1 MNELYFKKNIQIKL
15 PEPVGT
21 ILKTLR
27 DAGFEAYAVGGCVRD
42 SILGVTPKDW
52 DITTSATPLETK
64 ALFKRTIDTGIQH
77 GTVTVMINGE
87 GYEVTTYRVDG
98 KYTDGRHPKEVTFT
112 ASLTED
118 LKRRDFTINAMA
130 YNEEHG
136 VVDCFGGTEDLER
149 GIIRCVGDAKERFSE
164 DALRMLRAVR
174 FSGVLGF
181 DICEDTLA
189 AIKEMAAAITKISR
203 ERIQAEL
210 DKLIMSSHP
219 DRIMALYDTKLIDHI
234 FKQEWKTTENTD
246 NTDKSIM
253 ARLLTIAPKEHYV
266 RWALFI
272 TYVDADNILCSLK
285 FDNSTIKICN
295 QLLKYK
301 DEALSCFEPDLRH
314 SIVKV
319 GKDIFKE
326 YYLPYRMTLAADNND
341 LTDKLENVAAVY
353 DTIIRRGDCLSIG
366 ELAVNGN
373 DIMALCGV
381 KGKEVG
387 KILNELFEVVLT
399 DYTKNNREYLIKH
412 AMQLLNT

>member
-15 PEPVGT
+15 PETVGT

-98 KYTDGRHPKEVTFT
+98 KYTDGRHPQEVTFT
-112 ASLTED
+112 ASLVED

-219 DRIMALYDTKLIDHI
+219 DRIKALYDTKLIDHI

-253 ARLLTIAPKEHYV
+253 ARLLTVAPKEHYV

-272 TYVDADNILCSLK
+272 TYVNADNILCSLK

-319 GKDIFKE
+319 GKDIFGK
-326 YYLPYRMTLAADNND
+326 YYLPYRMTLAAGNSAA
-341 LTDKLENVAAVY
+341 LEELKLVEAAY
-353 DTIIRRGDCLSIG
+353 RTIISRGDCLAVS
-366 ELAVNGN
+366 ELTVNGN
-373 DIMALCGV
+373 DIRSLGV
-381 KGKEVG
+381 SEGKEIG
-387 KILNELFEVVLT
+387 RILNELFELVLT
-399 DYTKNNREYLIKH
+399 DCTKNDREYLLRHVK
-412 AMQLLNT
+412 

>member
-15 PEPVGT
+15 PETVGT

-52 DITTSATPLETK
+52 DITTSAIPLETK

-98 KYTDGRHPKEVTFT
+98 KYTDGRHPQEVTFT
-112 ASLTED
+112 ASLVED

-219 DRIMALYDTKLIDHI
+219 DRIKALYDTKLIDHI

-253 ARLLTIAPKEHYV
+253 ARLLTVAPKEHYV

-272 TYVDADNILCSLK
+272 TYVNADNILCSLK

-319 GKDIFKE
+319 GKDIFGK
-326 YYLPYRMTLAADNND
+326 YYLPYRMTLAAGNSAA
-341 LTDKLENVAAVY
+341 LEELKLVEAAY
-353 DTIIRRGDCLSIG
+353 RTIISRGDCLAVN
-366 ELAVNGN
+366 EMTVNGN
-373 DIMALCGV
+373 DIRSLGV
-381 KGKEVG
+381 SEGKEIG
-387 KILNELFEVVLT
+387 RILNELFELVLT
-399 DYTKNNREYLIKH
+399 DCTKNDREYLLRHVK
-412 AMQLLNT
+412 

>member
-77 GTVTVMINGE
+77 GTVTVMINGD

-98 KYTDGRHPKEVTFT
+98 KYTDGRHPQEVTFT

-219 DRIMALYDTKLIDHI
+219 DRITALYDTKLIDYI
-234 FKQEWKTTENTD
+234 FTQDRKTIENT
-246 NTDKSIM
+246 NKSIM
-253 ARLLTIAPKEHYV
+253 ARLLTVAPKEHYV

-272 TYVDADNILCSLK
+272 TYVNADNILCSLK

-319 GKDIFKE
+319 GKDIFGK
-326 YYLPYRMTLAADNND
+326 YYLPYRMTLAAGNSAA
-341 LTDKLENVAAVY
+341 LEELKFVEAAY
-353 DTIIRRGDCLSIG
+353 RTIISRGDCLAVS
-366 ELAVNGN
+366 ELTVNGN
-373 DIMALCGV
+373 DIRSLGV
-381 KGKEVG
+381 SEGTEIG
-387 KILNELFEVVLT
+387 RILNELFELVLT
-399 DYTKNNREYLIKH
+399 DCTKNDREYLLRHVK
-412 AMQLLNT
+412 

>member
-15 PEPVGT
+15 PETVGT

-98 KYTDGRHPKEVTFT
+98 KYTDGRHPQEVTFT
-112 ASLTED
+112 ASLVED

-219 DRIMALYDTKLIDHI
+219 DRIKALYYTKLIDHI

-253 ARLLTIAPKEHYV
+253 ARLLTVAPKEHYV

-272 TYVDADNILCSLK
+272 TYVNADNILCSLK

-319 GKDIFKE
+319 GKDIFGK
-326 YYLPYRMTLAADNND
+326 YYLPYRMTLAAGNSAA
-341 LTDKLENVAAVY
+341 LEELKLVEAAY
-353 DTIIRRGDCLSIG
+353 RTIISRGDCLAVS
-366 ELAVNGN
+366 ELTVNGN
-373 DIMALCGV
+373 DIRSLGV
-381 KGKEVG
+381 SEGKEIG
-387 KILNELFEVVLT
+387 RILNELFELVLT
-399 DYTKNNREYLIKH
+399 DCTKNDREYLLRHVK
-412 AMQLLNT
+412 

>member
-15 PEPVGT
+15 PETVGT

-98 KYTDGRHPKEVTFT
+98 KYTDGRHPQEVTFT
-112 ASLTED
+112 ARLVED

-219 DRIMALYDTKLIDHI
+219 DRIKALYDTKLIDHI

-253 ARLLTIAPKEHYV
+253 ARLLTVAPKEHYV

-272 TYVDADNILCSLK
+272 TYVNADNILCSLK

-319 GKDIFKE
+319 GKDIFGK
-326 YYLPYRMTLAADNND
+326 YYLPYRMTLAAGNSAA
-341 LTDKLENVAAVY
+341 LEELKLVEAAY
-353 DTIIRRGDCLSIG
+353 RTIISRGDCLAVS
-366 ELAVNGN
+366 ELTVNGN
-373 DIMALCGV
+373 DIRSLGV
-381 KGKEVG
+381 SEGKEIG
-387 KILNELFEVVLT
+387 RILNELFELVLT
-399 DYTKNNREYLIKH
+399 DCTKNDREYLLRHVK
-412 AMQLLNT
+412 